1 MADDFS
7 VKAILSA
14 EDKGFNKA
22 INTAISMTKSLGN
35 TISKTT
41 SGISSTVSKATNIAT
56 KATSI
61 AKSGASGVSS
71 AVSKTAETTR
81 GGISKTNSAVSSA
94 VSLVKR
100 STQSAINS
108 GESLVKS
115 VTSTV
120 SSINNHLNN
129 LRQKAASALSGVSGA
144 FKSAGLA
151 ITGLGIS
158 SLKNYGD
165 FQNSLNKAA
174 VVAGGTAKDIKG
186 LADVANDMGRS
197 LPISAKQSADAMIGM
212 AQNGASLSQLKKQ
225 YPAIARAATAAGADV
240 SATADAVMHAMNIW
254 GGSVNKNAELLVQ
267 AANLS
272 NAQIET
278 MGPAFANVGSTA
290 RQLGMDLKTTTTAI
304 GLLTNKGMSSDRASM
319 DLNHALLQMVNPS
332 SQARK
337 VMKDLALT
345 YTDAH
350 GRMLPFRTILQQLND
365 SLAGYSQK
373 AKQAKLV
380 KLFGTA
386 GMQAILPLLQ
396 SVKNKS
402 GDAANSWDAF
412 TKKMNQAASS
422 GSVAGT
428 KLKNQAKDMQ
438 SNVGAQLTLLG
449 HNWTDLR
456 NTAMESMNGT
466 YFNVVKRM
474 NGIMTKFRTGKTP
487 IDRFVRSFASLSPVI
502 GPALTVMGEVGSVV
516 AALSLMNPIVL
527 LLGSVAAAFTLI
539 SLSSPKAQ
547 NKLNSFANSA
557 KEQKKVLGELHNV
570 FKKVIS
576 GLQDFVKAFTKTGN
590 FKGAWQTIVRIFRTL
605 GQVIKTI
612 AQNIPG
618 LGNDLQSA
626 GKQGQSA
633 WSAFGTFFGQLL
645 NKIEKVT
652 NAVLDMIQALMK
664 SSTVKSAIQ
673 QVIKAIQDVRNM
685 VFKVIAGVP
694 QMIQAFLQTAN
705 ISKLWNN
712 IKDLFSTIF
721 NLIKQ
726 LISAIP
732 GIGSAFNDAG
742 NKGVS
747 KFTSVGQVLGSVVNW
762 ISQLIGKI
770 NQFISVA
777 VTKIGQFTR
786 AFSQT
791 VNTKSALNS
800 ILNLFKA
807 IGNLLNTLLGL
818 IPGLGNRL
826 QEADKKA
833 SFANAGAGLATVI
846 NRLSVGI
853 QKVADFINAFAKS
866 KIVKTIVFD
875 IGSAIGSVISNIKL
889 AISAVASW
897 IKAFSQSEMARKA
910 LTTLQN
916 IIVTVSDEISY
927 AKTRALGFI
936 KSFAKSATA
945 RKIINAIATAFNKV
959 LTYMKNII
967 KNVSNFIKAFAKSKA
982 TQRIISTIANAFVT
996 IYIYMRRLIK
1006 NVASFIKA
1014 FSKTKA
1020 VKKIWGSLSKS
1031 VQNIWQAIKN
1041 LVKQLPGF
1049 NKLFGSQKKNQKI
1062 WKQLGT
1068 IVGKIAIK
1076 FAQIVQRLTKFIAK
1090 ATKNKKV
1097 VSALKKIATAI
1108 VAWLVIKKVKNTMYS
1123 ALNGIS
1129 SKAKG
1134 ATALFRGFTSAIQ
1147 NGSKM
1152 SQKFHDTISNVKDA
1166 ITAFKTAV
1174 DAAKDSELVQK
1185 AVTFATATADKV
1197 AAAAQWLLNAA
1208 MNANPVGLVIT
1219 AIGAL
1224 VSLLIYFF
1232 TQTKTGRKLWH
1243 KFTKALQNGWKKIK
1257 QGIGNFVTWIKQ
1269 KFAAFGK
1276 WFGGIKKKIGDF
1288 FNPKNWMKEGKH
1300 VLEGLINGI
1309 LSLVGKIPFIGK
1321 SIAKKMRDAFR
1332 GALGIHSPSKVMRDE
1347 VGAYIIP
1354 GIADG
1359 MDIRPLQK
1367 KVEETKAKLLGL
1379 RSVQRD
1385 AIHHRIIQ
1393 EGEIAAMR
1401 KAVEQTRERIIALR
1415 KQNKEG
1421 AVSVE
1426 QLRRLRTG
1434 QELLNNRIKA
1444 IKNNIKDTTNVSSN
1458 LSKVATKLRKSS
1470 NSAITAFNKRI
1481 TIVSKRIT
1489 SINKRLV
1496 KLHSE
1501 QMKRIRERKKA
1512 LNDETKA
1519 MTKRIKTLKQLDAQR
1534 RRVWNQQQL
1543 MKAGKQALASYQYIL
1558 PTTTQDISQNYTIQA
1573 SQRPAYVRLS
1583 LGNHEYGTFVDD
1595 ISQRQNN
1602 VSRLKELRG
1611 F

>member
-35 TISKTT
+35 TISKTVG
-41 SGISSTVSKATNIAT
+41 GISSTVSKATNIAT

-61 AKSGASGVSS
+61 AKSGVSGVSS
-71 AVSKTAETTR
+71 AVSKTAEVTK
-81 GGISKTNSAVSSA
+81 GGISKTNSVVSSA

-151 ITGLGIS
+151 ITGVGIA
-158 SLKNYGD
+158 SLKSYGD

-186 LADVANDMGRS
+186 LADVANDVGRT
-197 LPISAKQSADAMIGM
+197 LPVSAKEGADAMISM
-212 AQNGASLSQLKKQ
+212 AQNGAGLRQLKSEF
-225 YPAIARAATAAGADV
+225 PAIAKAATAAGADLNQ
-240 SATADAVMHAMNIW
+240 TADAVMQSMNIW
-254 GGSVNKNAELLVQ
+254 GGSVTKNAELLVQ
-267 AANLS
+267 TANLS

-278 MGPAFANVGSTA
+278 MGPAFANVGTNA
-290 RQLGMDLKTTTTAI
+290 HALGMDLQTTATAI
-304 GLLTNKGMSSDRASM
+304 GLLTNKGMTSERASQ
-319 DLNHALLQMVNPS
+319 DLNHALVQMIKPS
-332 SQARK
+332 SAAQK
-337 VMKDLALT
+337 VMKKLGISYEDSNHKMKPFKQILSEMSDALSK
-345 YTDAH
+345 YTPAQQKSYEAT
-350 GRMLPFRTILQQLND
+350 ML
-365 SLAGYSQK
+365 
-373 AKQAKLV
+373 
-380 KLFGTA
+380 GTA
-386 GMQAILPLLQ
+386 GMSAIAPLID
-396 SVKNKS
+396 SVRDKS
-402 GDAANSWDAF
+402 GNAATSWDAY
-412 TKKMNQAASS
+412 TNKMNEAAGSS
-422 GSVAGT
+422 KTAGKT
-428 KLKNQAKDMQ
+428 LDKQAKEMQ
-438 SNVGAQLTLLG
+438 KNVGAQLKLLG

-456 NTAMESMNGT
+456 NTAMQSMNGT
-466 YFNVVKRM
+466 YYNVVKNM
-474 NGIMTKFRTGKTP
+474 NGIIQKFRTGKTP
-487 IDRFVRSFASLSPVI
+487 IDRFVRSFASLTPVI

-539 SLSSPKAQ
+539 SLSSSKAQ
-547 NKLNSFANSA
+547 NELNSFANSST
-557 KEQKKVLGELHNV
+557 EQKKVLDELHNV
-570 FKKVIS
+570 VKKVVS
-576 GLQDFVKAFTKTGN
+576 GLQDFVEAFTETGN

-712 IKDLFSTIF
+712 IKNLFSTIF

-726 LISAIP
+726 LISVIP
-732 GIGSAFNDAG
+732 GVGSAFNDAG
-742 NKGVS
+742 NKGVD

-791 VNTKSALNS
+791 VNAKSALNS

-807 IGNLLNTLLGL
+807 IGKLLTTLLGL

-875 IGSAIGSVISNIKL
+875 IGSAIGSVISNIRL

-916 IIVTVSDEISY
+916 IIVTVSDELSY
-927 AKTRALGFI
+927 AKTQVLGFI

-945 RKIINAIATAFNKV
+945 REIISAIATAFDKV
-959 LTYMKNII
+959 LTYMKIVI
-967 KNVSNFIKAFAKSKA
+967 KNVASFIKAFAKAGS

-996 IYIYMRRLIK
+996 IYTYMGNLIK

-1014 FSKTKA
+1014 FSKTNA
-1020 VKKIWGSLSKS
+1020 IKKIWDSLSKS

-1041 LVKQLPGF
+1041 LVVQLPGF
-1049 NKLFGSQKKNQKI
+1049 NKLFGSQKKNQNI

-1076 FAQIVQRLTKFIAK
+1076 FAQIVQRLTKFIAT

-1097 VSALKKIATAI
+1097 ISALKKIATAI

-1129 SKAKG
+1129 RKAKG
-1134 ATALFRGFTSAIQ
+1134 ATTLFNGFTKAMK
-1147 NGSKM
+1147 NGSKIG
-1152 SQKFHDTISNVKDA
+1152 SKFKSTISNVKEA
-1166 ITAFKTAV
+1166 ISAFKTAV
-1174 DAAKDSELVQK
+1174 IAAKNSQLVQK
-1185 AVTFATATADKV
+1185 AVTIACTTASKI
-1197 AAAAQWLLNAA
+1197 AAAAQWAWNVAL
-1208 MNANPVGLVIT
+1208 NANPIGLVIV
-1219 AIGAL
+1219 AITAL
-1224 VSLLIYFF
+1224 VAGLVLFF
-1232 TQTKTGRKLWH
+1232 TKTKIGRKIWA
-1243 KFTKALQNGWKKIK
+1243 KFTKFLKDSWHNIQKWWHNFL
-1257 QGIGNFVTWIKQ
+1257 QGIKSKWEGFKSWIDKVK
-1269 KFAAFGK
+1269 KFI
-1276 WFGGIKKKIGDF
+1276 GGL
-1288 FNPKNWMKEGKH
+1288 FNPKNWLKLGAQAIS
-1300 VLEGLINGI
+1300 GLLKGVIGL
-1309 LSLVGKIPFIGK
+1309 LSHIPFVGKTVANK
-1321 SIAKKMRDAFR
+1321 LT
-1332 GALGIHSPSKVMRDE
+1332 GAMKNSLGIHSPSRVMRDQ

-1354 GIADG
+1354 GIEEG
-1359 MDIRPLQK
+1359 MDTTPLQ
-1367 KVEETKAKLLGL
+1367 
-1379 RSVQRD
+1379 
-1385 AIHHRIIQ
+1385 
-1393 EGEIAAMR
+1393 
-1401 KAVEQTRERIIALR
+1401 
-1415 KQNKEG
+1415 NKMNSISDILTG
-1421 AVSVE
+1421 
-1426 QLRRLRTG
+1426 RTG
-1434 QELLNNRIKA
+1434 NFRTSF
-1444 IKNNIKDTTNVSSN
+1444 DN
-1458 LSKVATKLRKSS
+1458 LK
-1470 NSAITAFNKRI
+1470 
-1481 TIVSKRIT
+1481 
-1489 SINKRLV
+1489 
-1496 KLHSE
+1496 
-1501 QMKRIRERKKA
+1501 
-1512 LNDETKA
+1512 
-1519 MTKRIKTLKQLDAQR
+1519 
-1534 RRVWNQQQL
+1534 
-1543 MKAGKQALASYQYIL
+1543 
-1558 PTTTQDISQNYTIQA
+1558 YTISAPDMSSMVDQMSA
-1573 SQRPAYVRLS
+1573 QYKLQVQNRPAYINLH
-1583 LGNHEYGTFVDD
+1583 LGNHDYGTFVDD
-1595 ISQRQNN
+1595 ISHQQNN

>member
-22 INTAISMTKSLGN
+22 ISTAISATKSLGN

-61 AKSGASGVSS
+61 AKSGASGISS
-71 AVSKTAETTR
+71 AVSKTAEVTK

-158 SLKNYGD
+158 SLKSYGD

-186 LADVANDMGRS
+186 LAKVANDMGRS

-212 AQNGASLSQLKKQ
+212 AQNGASLSQLKRQ

-240 SATADAVMHAMNIW
+240 SATADSVMHAMNIW

-539 SLSSPKAQ
+539 SLSSRKSQ
-547 NKLNSFANSA
+547 NRLNSFANSS
-557 KEQKKVLGELHNV
+557 KEQKKVLDELHNV
-570 FKKVIS
+570 FKKVVS

-694 QMIQAFLQTAN
+694 QMIQSFLQTAN

-726 LISAIP
+726 LISVIP
-732 GIGSAFNDAG
+732 GVGSAFNDAG
-742 NKGVS
+742 NKGID

-770 NQFISVA
+770 NQFISAA

-791 VNTKSALNS
+791 VNAKSALNS

-807 IGNLLNTLLGL
+807 IGNLLTTLVGL
-818 IPGLGNRL
+818 IPGFGNRL

-866 KIVKTIVFD
+866 KIVKTIVFA

-897 IKAFSQSEMARKA
+897 IKAFSQSAMARKA

-996 IYIYMRRLIK
+996 IYTYMRRLIK

-1068 IVGKIAIK
+1068 IVGKIAIM
-1076 FAQIVQRLTKFIAK
+1076 FAQIVQRLTKFIAT

-1097 VSALKKIATAI
+1097 VNALKKIATAI
-1108 VAWLVIKKVKNTMYS
+1108 VAWLVIKKVKSTMYG

-1134 ATALFRGFTSAIQ
+1134 ATALFKGFTKAMQ
-1147 NGSKM
+1147 NGSKIGN
-1152 SQKFHDTISNVKDA
+1152 KFKSTISDVKEA
-1166 ITAFKTAV
+1166 ISAFKTALDLAKNSELAHKAV
-1174 DAAKDSELVQK
+1174 LIATTTAEKVARAAQIALNLAAKAAPFA
-1185 AVTFATATADKV
+1185 AVATV
-1197 AAAAQWLLNAA
+1197 I
-1208 MNANPVGLVIT
+1208 GLVVT
-1219 AIGAL
+1219 A
-1224 VSLLIYFF
+1224 LIHFF
-1232 TQTKTGRKLWH
+1232 TKTKKGREMWA
-1243 KFTKALQNGWKKIK
+1243 KFTKFLKDSWHNIQQWWHNFL
-1257 QGIGNFVTWIKQ
+1257 QGIKNRWEGFKKWIDNVK
-1269 KFAAFGK
+1269 KFI
-1276 WFGGIKKKIGDF
+1276 GGLFD
-1288 FNPKNWMKEGKH
+1288 PKNWVKMGAH
-1300 VLEGLINGI
+1300 VISGLLKGI
-1309 LSLVGKIPFIGK
+1309 IGLLSHIPFIGK
-1321 SIAKKMRDAFR
+1321 TVANKLKGAMRKY
-1332 GALGIHSPSKVMRDE
+1332 LGIHSPSRVMRDE

-1354 GIADG
+1354 GIAEG
-1359 MDIRPLQK
+1359 MDIKPLQK
-1367 KVEETKAKLLGL
+1367 KVAETKAKLLEL
-1379 RSVQRD
+1379 RNAQRE
-1385 AIHHRIIQ
+1385 AIQRRSLQ
-1393 EGEIAAMR
+1393 EGEISSMR
-1401 KAVEQTRERIIALR
+1401 KVVEQIRERIIALR

-1426 QLRRLRTG
+1426 QIRRLRTG

-1470 NSAITAFNKRI
+1470 NSAITAFSKRI

-1489 SINKRLV
+1489 AINKRLV

-1501 QMKRIRERKKA
+1501 QMKRIRERKKV

-1519 MTKRIKTLKQLDAQR
+1519 MIKRIKTLKQLDAQR

-1543 MKAGKQALASYQYIL
+1543 MKAGEQALASYQYIL

-1583 LGNHEYGTFVDD
+1583 LGSHEYGTFVDD
-1595 ISQRQNN
+1595 ISQKQNN